1 MRFLLT
7 TRRFCDKMSDGIVR
21 NYAVIHIFV
30 FLLFVRNITHYIHQA
45 VKKHP
50 ADELGKENYYGRR
63 KVDNKSAKTVDEVL
77 F

>member
-7 TRRFCDKMSDGIVR
+7 TRRFCDKISDGIVR
-21 NYAVIHIFV
+21 NYAVTHSFHFFV
-30 FLLFVRNITHYIHQA
+30 VRNTTYYIHQA
-45 VKKHP
+45 VKKYP